1 MAEPA
6 RRLALRFLGVGSARA
21 VELGAS
27 SAVLEQDGQPLL
39 LIDVGPGVL
48 DRYHARY
55 GSLPAA
61 MFLTHPHID
70 HIGDFEHWFYR
81 LAFVHAALPR
91 LYVPVPLVR
100 WLHKRV
106 AAFPNWVAEG
116 GRNFWDVFHL
126 IPVDEHFWH
135 AGWRFEV
142 FPARHHAP
150 DAAFGL
156 ALAGAFAYSG
166 DTRPIPEQLA
176 RHAGRGERVFH
187 DCTVEGNPSHTGLD
201 DLAREYPEGLRARM
215 VLYHY
220 ADENA
225 ATAMRRAGFEAA
237 RMGEAY
243 ELPDPAD
250 EARGPWSGR
259 END

>member
-1 MAEPA
+1 MVEQS
-6 RRLALRFLGVGSARA
+6 RGLVLRFLGVGSAQA

-27 SAVLEQDGQPLL
+27 SAVLEQDGRPLL
-39 LIDVGPGVL
+39 LIDAGPGVL

-55 GSLPAA
+55 GSLPDA
-61 MFLTHPHID
+61 MFLTHPHSD

-81 LAFVHAALPR
+81 LAFVDAPLPR
-91 LYVPVPLVR
+91 LYFPAPLVR
-100 WLHKRV
+100 WMQKRV
-106 AAFPNWVAEG
+106 ASFPNWVAEG

-142 FPARHHAP
+142 FPVRHHAP
-150 DAAFGL
+150 DAAYGL

-166 DTRPIPEQLA
+166 DTRPVPEQLA

-201 DLAREYPEGLRARM
+201 DLAREYPDGLRARM

-220 ADENA
+220 PDDEA
-225 ATAMRRAGFEAA
+225 AAAMRQAGYEVAKA
-237 RMGEAY
+237 GKAY
-243 ELPDPAD
+243 PLPEPAD
-250 EARGPWSGR
+250 EARGPWARPES
-259 END
+259 D